1 MRLKDWAEQQGIHY
15 QTAWKW
21 FRDGKLPV
29 PALQTP
35 SGTILV
41 QPQAPNAVPPPGG
54 GLGLYA
60 RVSAHDQRADLD
72 RQVSR
77 LTRWATT
84 ARAPVV
90 RVEAEVASGMT
101 GRRAKL
107 RRLLADPA
115 VTTVVVTH
123 RDRLARLNAEL
134 VEAVLSAHGRRLV
147 VLDDGEVTDDLIREM
162 VEVLTSFCARRYGR
176 RSARNRALKAVRC
189 AERGVGPAGVGG
201 GARGGGGRG
210 GGWWVAWPPPFLAP

>member
-1 MRLKDWAEQQGIHY
+1 MRLKEWAAQQGIHY

-41 QPQAPNAVPPPGG
+41 QPAADARPPDDG
-54 GLGLYA
+54 GLGLYG
-60 RVSAHDQRADLD
+60 RVSSHDQRADLA

-77 LTRWATT
+77 LTQWA
-84 ARAPVV
+84 AAASAQVV

-101 GRRAKL
+101 GRRPKL

-115 VTTVVVTH
+115 VRTVVVTQ
-123 RDRLARLNAEL
+123 RDRLARMNTEL
-134 VEAVLSAHGRRLV
+134 IEAALWAHGRRLV
-147 VLDDGEVTDDLIREM
+147 VLDDGEVTDDLIRDM
-162 VEVLTSFCARRYGR
+162 VEVLTSFCARMYGR
-176 RSARNRALKAVRC
+176 QSARNRALKAVRC
-189 AERGVGPAGVGG
+189 AERDVGPAGLA
-201 GARGGGGRG
+201 GAAPDDGDR
-210 GGWWVAWPPPFLAP
+210 VAG

>member
-1 MRLKDWAEQQGIHY
+1 MRLKEWAAQQGIHY

-41 QPQAPNAVPPPGG
+41 QAAADASPPDDG

-60 RVSAHDQRADLD
+60 RVSSHDQRADLD

-77 LTRWATT
+77 LTQWAAASAS
-84 ARAPVV
+84 ARVV

-101 GRRAKL
+101 GRRPKL

-115 VTTVVVTH
+115 VQTVVVTH
-123 RDRLARLNAEL
+123 RDRLARMNAEL
-134 VEAVLSAHGRRLV
+134 VEAALWAHGRRLV
-147 VLDDGEVTDDLIREM
+147 VLDDGEVTDDLIRDM
-162 VEVLTSFCARRYGR
+162 VEALTSRCARLYGR

-189 AERGVGPAGVGG
+189 AQRDVGPAGLAGA
-201 GARGGGGRG
+201 ARGDGDRVVG
-210 GGWWVAWPPPFLAP
+210 

>member
-1 MRLKDWAEQQGIHY
+1 MRLKEWAAQQGIHY

-21 FRDGKLPV
+21 FRDGKLPI

-41 QPQAPNAVPPPGG
+41 QPAADATPSDDG

-60 RVSAHDQRADLD
+60 RVSSHDQRTDLD
-72 RQVSR
+72 RQVCR
-77 LTRWATT
+77 LSQWA
-84 ARAPVV
+84 AAASAQVV

-101 GRRAKL
+101 GRRPKL

-115 VTTVVVTH
+115 VRTVVVTH
-123 RDRLARLNAEL
+123 RDRLARMNTEL
-134 VEAVLSAHGRRLV
+134 VEAALAAHGRRLV
-147 VLDDGEVTDDLIREM
+147 VLDDGEVTDDLIRDM
-162 VEVLTSFCARRYGR
+162 VEVLTSFCARLYGR

-189 AERGVGPAGVGG
+189 AERDVGPAGLA
-201 GARGGGGRG
+201 GAAPDGCDR
-210 GGWWVAWPPPFLAP
+210 VAG

>member
-1 MRLKDWAEQQGIHY
+1 MRLKDWARQQGIHY

-41 QPQAPNAVPPPGG
+41 QSAADARPPDDG

-60 RVSAHDQRADLD
+60 RVSSHDQRADLD

-84 ARAPVV
+84 ASARVV
-90 RVEAEVASGMT
+90 GVEAEVASGVT
-101 GRRAKL
+101 GRRPKL

-115 VTTVVVTH
+115 VQTVVVTH

-134 VEAVLSAHGRRLV
+134 VEAALWAHGRRLV
-147 VLDDGEVTDDLIREM
+147 VLEDGEVADDLVGDM
-162 VEVLTSFCARRYGR
+162 VEVLTSFCARLYGR

-189 AERGVGPAGVGG
+189 AERDVGPVGVAAAAGGDGDSVGDRVVG
-201 GARGGGGRG
+201 
-210 GGWWVAWPPPFLAP
+210 

>member
-1 MRLKDWAEQQGIHY
+1 MRLKEWAAQQGIHY
-15 QTAWKW
+15 QTAWRW

-35 SGTILV
+35 SGTIWV
-41 QPQAPNAVPPPGG
+41 QSAADARPPDDG

-60 RVSAHDQRADLD
+60 RVSSHDQRADLD

-77 LTRWATT
+77 LTRWAAAAS
-84 ARAPVV
+84 ARVM

-101 GRRAKL
+101 GRRPKL

-115 VTTVVVTH
+115 VQTVVVTH
-123 RDRLARLNAEL
+123 RDRLARMNAEL
-134 VEAVLSAHGRRLV
+134 VEAALWAHGRRLV
-147 VLDDGEVTDDLIREM
+147 VLDDGEVTDDLIGDM
-162 VEVLTSFCARRYGR
+162 VQVLTSCCARLYGR

-189 AERGVGPAGVGG
+189 AERDVGPAGLVGA
-201 GARGGGGRG
+201 ARDDGDRLVG
-210 GGWWVAWPPPFLAP
+210 

>member
-1 MRLKDWAEQQGIHY
+1 MRLKEWAAQQGIHY

-41 QPQAPNAVPPPGG
+41 QAVADATPQDDG

-60 RVSAHDQRADLD
+60 RVSSHGQRADLD
-72 RQVSR
+72 RQVRR
-77 LTRWATT
+77 LTQWATAAWAS
-84 ARAPVV
+84 ARVV
-90 RVEAEVASGMT
+90 RVEAEVASGVT
-101 GRRAKL
+101 GRRPKL

-115 VTTVVVTH
+115 VRTVVVTH
-123 RDRLARLNAEL
+123 RDRLARMNAEL
-134 VEAVLSAHGRRLV
+134 VEAALSAHGRRLV
-147 VLDDGEVTDDLIREM
+147 VLDDGEVTNDLVRDM
-162 VEVLTSFCARRYGR
+162 VEVLTSLCARVYGR

-189 AERGVGPAGVGG
+189 AQRDVGPAGLAGA
-201 GARGGGGRG
+201 ARGGGDRG
-210 GGWWVAWPPPFLAP
+210 GRVVG

>member
-1 MRLKDWAEQQGIHY
+1 MRLKDWAAQQGIHY

-41 QPQAPNAVPPPGG
+41 QPDAGPPLGG

-60 RVSAHDQRADLD
+60 RVSSHDQRADLD

-84 ARAPVV
+84 ARGPLV

-115 VTTVVVTH
+115 VQTVVVTH
-123 RDRLARLNAEL
+123 RDRLARMNAEL
-134 VEAVLSAHGRRLV
+134 VEAALSAHGRRLV
-147 VLDDGEVTDDLIREM
+147 VLDDGEVTDDLIRDM
-162 VEVLTSFCARRYGR
+162 VQVLTSFCARLYGR

-189 AERGVGPAGVGG
+189 AERDVGPVGVAAA
-201 GARGGGGRG
+201 ARGDGDGDRVVG
-210 GGWWVAWPPPFLAP
+210 

>member
-1 MRLKDWAEQQGIHY
+1 MRLKEWAAQQGIHY

-41 QPQAPNAVPPPGG
+41 QSAADARPPDDG

-60 RVSAHDQRADLD
+60 RVSSHDQRADLD

-77 LTRWATT
+77 LTQWAAAASASAS
-84 ARAPVV
+84 ARVV

-101 GRRAKL
+101 GRRPKL

-115 VTTVVVTH
+115 VRTVVVTH
-123 RDRLARLNAEL
+123 RDRLARMNAEL
-134 VEAVLSAHGRRLV
+134 VEAALWAHGRRLV
-147 VLDDGEVTDDLIREM
+147 VLDDGEVTDDLIRDM
-162 VEVLTSFCARRYGR
+162 VEVLTSFCARLYGR

-189 AERGVGPAGVGG
+189 AQRDVGPAGLVGA
-201 GARGGGGRG
+201 ARDDGDRLVG
-210 GGWWVAWPPPFLAP
+210 

>member
-1 MRLKDWAEQQGIHY
+1 MRLKDWAGQQGIHY

-41 QPQAPNAVPPPGG
+41 QPDADA
-54 GLGLYA
+54 GLRG
-60 RVSAHDQRADLD
+60 DGDLD

-77 LTRWATT
+77 LTHWAAT
-84 ARAPVV
+84 APAPVV

-101 GRRAKL
+101 GRRPKL

-115 VTTVVVTH
+115 VHTVVVTH
-123 RDRLARLNAEL
+123 RDRLARMNAEL
-134 VEAVLSAHGRRLV
+134 VEAALSAHGRRLV
-147 VLDDGEVTDDLIREM
+147 VLDDGEVTDDLIRDM
-162 VEVLTSFCARRYGR
+162 VEVLTGFCARLYGR

-189 AERGVGPAGVGG
+189 AERDVGPAGLAGAAGGDGDRLVG
-201 GARGGGGRG
+201 
-210 GGWWVAWPPPFLAP
+210 

>member
-1 MRLKDWAEQQGIHY
+1 MRLKEWAAQQGVHY

-41 QPQAPNAVPPPGG
+41 QPAATPSEDD

-60 RVSAHDQRADLD
+60 RVSSHDQRTDLD

-77 LTRWATT
+77 LSQWA
-84 ARAPVV
+84 AAASAQVV
-90 RVEAEVASGMT
+90 RVEAEVATGMT
-101 GRRAKL
+101 GRRPKL

-115 VTTVVVTH
+115 VRTVVVTH
-123 RDRLARLNAEL
+123 RDRLARTNTEL
-134 VEAVLSAHGRRLV
+134 VEAALAAHGRRLV
-147 VLDDGEVTDDLIREM
+147 VLDDGEVTDDLTRDT
-162 VEVLTSFCARRYGR
+162 VEVLTSFCARLYGR
-176 RSARNRALKAVRC
+176 ASARNRALKAVRC
-189 AERGVGPAGVGG
+189 AERDVGPAGLA
-201 GARGGGGRG
+201 GAVPDDRDR
-210 GGWWVAWPPPFLAP
+210 VAG

>member
-1 MRLKDWAEQQGIHY
+1 VRLKEWAAQQGIHY

-41 QPQAPNAVPPPGG
+41 QSAADARPPDDG

-60 RVSAHDQRADLD
+60 RVSSHDQRADLD

-77 LTRWATT
+77 LTQWAAAASAS
-84 ARAPVV
+84 ARVV

-101 GRRAKL
+101 GRRPKL
-107 RRLLADPA
+107 RRLLADPT
-115 VTTVVVTH
+115 VRTVVVTH
-123 RDRLARLNAEL
+123 RDRLARMNAEL
-134 VEAVLSAHGRRLV
+134 VEAALWAHGRRLV
-147 VLDDGEVTDDLIREM
+147 VLDDGEVTDDLIRDM

-189 AERGVGPAGVGG
+189 AERDIGPAGLVGA
-201 GARGGGGRG
+201 ARGDGDRG
-210 GGWWVAWPPPFLAP
+210 VG

>member
-1 MRLKDWAEQQGIHY
+1 MRLKEWAAQQGIHY

-41 QPQAPNAVPPPGG
+41 QSAADARPPDDG

-60 RVSAHDQRADLD
+60 RVSSHDQRADLD

-77 LTRWATT
+77 LTQWAAT
-84 ARAPVV
+84 ASAAARVV

-101 GRRAKL
+101 GRRPKL
-107 RRLLADPA
+107 QRLLADPA
-115 VTTVVVTH
+115 VHTVVVTH
-123 RDRLARLNAEL
+123 RDRLARMNAEL
-134 VEAVLSAHGRRLV
+134 IEAALSAHGRRLV
-147 VLDDGEVTDDLIREM
+147 VLEDGEVTDDLIGDM

-189 AERGVGPAGVGG
+189 AERDLGPAGLAGA
-201 GARGGGGRG
+201 ARGDGDRG
-210 GGWWVAWPPPFLAP
+210 VG

>member
-1 MRLKDWAEQQGIHY
+1 MRLKEWAAQQGIHY

-41 QPQAPNAVPPPGG
+41 QSVADATPQDDG

-60 RVSAHDQRADLD
+60 RVSSHDQRADLD

-77 LTRWATT
+77 LTQWAAAASAS
-84 ARAPVV
+84 ARVV

-101 GRRAKL
+101 GRRPKL

-115 VTTVVVTH
+115 VRTVVVTH
-123 RDRLARLNAEL
+123 RDRLARMNAEL
-134 VEAVLSAHGRRLV
+134 VEAALSAHGRRLV
-147 VLDDGEVTDDLIREM
+147 VLDDGEVTDDLVRDM
-162 VEVLTSFCARRYGR
+162 VEVLTSFCARVYGR

-189 AERGVGPAGVGG
+189 AERDVGPAGLAGA
-201 GARGGGGRG
+201 ARGDGDRG
-210 GGWWVAWPPPFLAP
+210 DRVVG

>member
-1 MRLKDWAEQQGIHY
+1 MRLKEWAAQQGIHY
-15 QTAWKW
+15 QTAWRW

-41 QPQAPNAVPPPGG
+41 QSTADARPPDDG

-60 RVSAHDQRADLD
+60 RVSSHDQRADLD

-77 LTRWATT
+77 LTRWAAAAS
-84 ARAPVV
+84 ARVV
-90 RVEAEVASGMT
+90 GVEAEVASGMT
-101 GRRAKL
+101 GRRPKL

-115 VTTVVVTH
+115 VQTVVVTH
-123 RDRLARLNAEL
+123 RDRLARMNAEL
-134 VEAVLSAHGRRLV
+134 VEAALWAHGRRLV
-147 VLDDGEVTDDLIREM
+147 VLDDGEVTDDLIRDM
-162 VEVLTSFCARRYGR
+162 VEVLTSFCARLYGR

-189 AERGVGPAGVGG
+189 AERDVGPAGLVGA
-201 GARGGGGRG
+201 ARDDGDRLVG
-210 GGWWVAWPPPFLAP
+210 

>member
-1 MRLKDWAEQQGIHY
+1 MIWSAGMRLKEWAAQQGIHY

-41 QPQAPNAVPPPGG
+41 QPAADARPHDDG

-60 RVSAHDQRADLD
+60 RVSSHDQRADLD

-77 LTRWATT
+77 LTQWA
-84 ARAPVV
+84 AAASASAPVV

-101 GRRAKL
+101 GRRPKL

-115 VTTVVVTH
+115 VQTVVVTH
-123 RDRLARLNAEL
+123 RDRLARMNAEL
-134 VEAVLSAHGRRLV
+134 VEAALLAHGRRLV
-147 VLDDGEVTDDLIREM
+147 VLDDGETTDDLVRDM
-162 VEVLTSFCARRYGR
+162 VEVLTSFCARLYGR

-189 AERGVGPAGVGG
+189 AERDVGPAGLAGAVGDDVG
-201 GARGGGGRG
+201 DDRNRVVG
-210 GGWWVAWPPPFLAP
+210 

>member
-1 MRLKDWAEQQGIHY
+1 MRLKDWAQQQGIHY

-41 QPQAPNAVPPPGG
+41 QPDAPDAVPQPGG

-60 RVSAHDQRADLD
+60 RVSSHDQRADLD

-77 LTRWATT
+77 LTQWAAT
-84 ARAPVV
+84 AKAPVV
-90 RVEAEVASGMT
+90 RVEAEVVSGMT
-101 GRRAKL
+101 GRRVKL

-123 RDRLARLNAEL
+123 RDRLARMNAEL
-134 VEAVLSAHGRRLV
+134 VEAALSAHGRRLV
-147 VLDDGEVTDDLIREM
+147 VLDDGEVTDDLIRDM
-162 VEVLTSFCARRYGR
+162 VEVLTSFCARLYGR
-176 RSARNRALKAVRC
+176 RSARNRALKALRC
-189 AERGVGPAGVGG
+189 AERDVGPAGVAAA
-201 GARGGGGRG
+201 ARGDGDGDGVVG
-210 GGWWVAWPPPFLAP
+210 

>member
-1 MRLKDWAEQQGIHY
+1 VRLKEWAAQQGIHY

-41 QPQAPNAVPPPGG
+41 QPAADASQPDDG

-60 RVSAHDQRADLD
+60 RVSSHDQRPDLD
-72 RQVSR
+72 QQVSR
-77 LTRWATT
+77 LTQWAAAASPP
-84 ARAPVV
+84 ARVV
-90 RVEAEVASGMT
+90 RVEAEVAPGMT
-101 GRRAKL
+101 GRRPKL

-115 VTTVVVTH
+115 VRTVVVTH
-123 RDRLARLNAEL
+123 RDRLARTNAEL
-134 VEAVLSAHGRRLV
+134 VEAALAAHGRGLV
-147 VLDDGEVTDDLIREM
+147 VLDDGEVTDDLVRDM
-162 VEVLTSFCARRYGR
+162 VEVLTSFCARLYGR

-189 AERGVGPAGVGG
+189 AERDVGPAGLTGA
-201 GARGGGGRG
+201 ARGDGDRAVG
-210 GGWWVAWPPPFLAP
+210 